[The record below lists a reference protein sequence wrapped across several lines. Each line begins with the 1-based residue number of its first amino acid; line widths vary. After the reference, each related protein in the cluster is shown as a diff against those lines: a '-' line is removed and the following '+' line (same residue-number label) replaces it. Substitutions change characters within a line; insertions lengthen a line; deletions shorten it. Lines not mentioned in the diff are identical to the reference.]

1 MGGGRVPGVVRMA
14 HTFHLNEVFASLQ
27 GEGRNT
33 GRPVTFIRFAGC
45 NLSCPWCDTDRSEK
59 FCMTLPD
66 LMKSV
71 EELSVPSVVITGGEP
86 TVQAGLDELL
96 EELKKNGCWIALETN
111 GIIAPSRPDL
121 FDYIAVSPKA
131 EFANRYNERQM
142 LKKADEVR
150 IVCSS
155 RKIADFCKEMRAKIE
170 ATDYYISPLSRRGR
184 MDIAGAT
191 AMLDVLNR
199 GLRSDPWQLSVQ
211 THKLIGIK

>member
-1 MGGGRVPGVVRMA
+1 MA
-14 HTFHLNEVFASLQ
+14 HTYHLTEVFASLQ

-45 NLSCPWCDTDRSEK
+45 NLSCPWCDTDHSEK

-66 LMKSV
+66 LVKRV
-71 EELSVPSVVITGGEP
+71 EELGVPSVVMTGGEP

-96 EELKKNGCWIALETN
+96 EVLKKKNYWTALETN
-111 GIIAPSRPDL
+111 GILAPTRPDL

-131 EFANRYNERQM
+131 EFANRYNDRQM

-155 RKIADFCKEMRAKIE
+155 RRLSDFCKDMRKRIA
-170 ATDYYISPLSRRGR
+170 ATDYYISPLSRHKK
-184 MDIAGAT
+184 MDVVGAT
-191 AMLDVLNR
+191 HLLDTLNAD
-199 GLRSDPWQLSVQ
+199 LKSDPWMLSVQ

>member
-1 MGGGRVPGVVRMA
+1 MA
-14 HTFHLNEVFASLQ
+14 RTYHLNEVFASLQ

-59 FCMTLPD
+59 FCTTLPD
-66 LMKSV
+66 LVKQV
-71 EELSVPSVVITGGEP
+71 KNLGVPSIVVTGGEP
-86 TVQAGLDELL
+86 TVQPGLDELL
-96 EELKKNGCWIALETN
+96 LGLKKEGFWIALETN
-111 GIIAPSRPDL
+111 GIVAPSRPDL
-121 FDYIAVSPKA
+121 FDFIAVSPKA

-155 RKIADFCKEMRAKIE
+155 RRIAPFCRDMRARIA

-191 AMLDVLNR
+191 ALMDILNE
-199 GLRSDPWQLSVQ
+199 GLKSDPWKLSVQ
-211 THKLIGIK
+211 THKLIGIR

>member
-1 MGGGRVPGVVRMA
+1 MGF
-14 HTFHLNEVFASLQ
+14 TYHLNEVFASLQ

-66 LMKSV
+66 LVKEV
-71 EELSVPSVVITGGEP
+71 EELDVPSVVMTGGEP
-86 TVQAGLDELL
+86 TVQSGLDDLLTELR
-96 EELKKNGCWIALETN
+96 KRGFWIALETN
-111 GIIAPSRPDL
+111 GVVAPHNPAL

-131 EFANRYNERQM
+131 EFADRYADRQM

-150 IVCSS
+150 IVSSS
-155 RKIADFCKEMRAKIE
+155 RRIADFCKTIRGKIS
-170 ATDYYISPLSRRGR
+170 ATDYYISPLSKHGR
-184 MDIAGAT
+184 MDLAQAT
-191 AMLDVLNR
+191 SLLDILNKDLKR
-199 GLRSDPWQLSVQ
+199 DQWQLSVQ

>member
-1 MGGGRVPGVVRMA
+1 MG
-14 HTFHLNEVFASLQ
+14 HTYHLNEVFASLQ

-45 NLSCPWCDTDRSEK
+45 NLSCPWCDTDHAEK

-66 LMKSV
+66 LVKRV
-71 EELSVPSVVITGGEP
+71 EELGVPSVVMTGGEP
-86 TVQAGLDELL
+86 TVQTGLDELL
-96 EELKKNGCWIALETN
+96 SELKAKKYWIALETN
-111 GIIAPSRPDL
+111 GVIAPSRPDL

-131 EFANRYNERQM
+131 EFANRYNDRQM

-150 IVCSS
+150 IVASA
-155 RKIADFCKEMRAKIE
+155 RRMAGFCKVVRATIE
-170 ATDYYISPLSRRGR
+170 ATDYYISPLSKRGR

-191 AMLDVLNR
+191 ALMDILNEGR
-199 GLRSDPWQLSVQ
+199 LSNPWMLSVQ